1 MDGWES
7 ARLGDVCYI
16 DKKKHNGD
24 SLPFLGMEHI
34 ESGSGQL
41 ASEPTL
47 GKVKSSTFYFNETY
61 LLYGRLR
68 PYLNKVFLPDFQGH
82 CSTEIFPI
90 KCSSKLN
97 RRFLFYWLI
106 TETTVAAID
115 STSTGTRM
123 PRANVNALLDFNFP
137 LPPLPKQ
144 KQIVAILDKAF
155 AAIET
160 ATANTKKNL
169 TNARELFESQLKRA
183 FTGDAVRK
191 GWTEKNLD
199 EVCLIRP
206 PKQEAKLVLAFD
218 DKVSFVPMKSLG
230 IRQKTFDSSRTKPFG
245 ETYGSYT
252 YFRDGDVLLAKITP
266 CFQNGKLGIATGLKN
281 GVGFGSSEF
290 LVFRCRDQLTPEYL
304 FYFLS
309 RKSFTD
315 AGVARMSGAV
325 GHQRVPLEFIQNYR
339 VPFPPLTEQ
348 KRLVAIL
355 DKLSSE
361 TRSLS
366 DIYNTK
372 LNALAELKQ
381 ALLHKSFCGEL

>member
-16 DKKKHNGD
+16 DKKKHNGG

-123 PRANVNALLDFNFP
+123 PRANVNALLNFNFP
-137 LPPLPKQ
+137 LPPLSKQ
-144 KQIVAILDKAF
+144 KQIVAILDKVF
-155 AAIET
+155 AGIET

-169 TNARELFESQLKRA
+169 ANARELFESQLNQ
-183 FTGDAVRK
+183 T
-191 GWTEKNLD
+191 
-199 EVCLIRP
+199 
-206 PKQEAKLVLAFD
+206 
-218 DKVSFVPMKSLG
+218 
-230 IRQKTFDSSRTKPFG
+230 
-245 ETYGSYT
+245 
-252 YFRDGDVLLAKITP
+252 
-266 CFQNGKLGIATGLKN
+266 FQNIEFAIVRVLVRWISGGL
-281 GVGFGSSEF
+281 F
-290 LVFRCRDQLTPEYL
+290 LLY
-304 FYFLS
+304 
-309 RKSFTD
+309 
-315 AGVARMSGAV
+315 
-325 GHQRVPLEFIQNYR
+325 
-339 VPFPPLTEQ
+339 
-348 KRLVAIL
+348 
-355 DKLSSE
+355 
-361 TRSLS
+361 
-366 DIYNTK
+366 
-372 LNALAELKQ
+372 NALNPLKRPSKFLASNSKNQ
-381 ALLHKSFCGEL
+381 VNFQSCLRKKTSSMVIGAMNRLLFPSTLH